1 MDHTTTDDWRTDV
14 APVTGFEERAPG
26 WREAYIP
33 KKSSVAD
40 LCSDDPGRL
49 LVSHAHA
56 SADRRNVET
65 FIRREFREHFDARIT
80 HFMPV
85 LVGLHDGRRS
95 ILAAAG
101 CRNAGDERLFL
112 EAYLDTPIEQ
122 AIAERFGADV
132 PRDEIVEVG
141 GLACRNGRP
150 AIAMIQAL
158 VPYLL
163 EAKFKW
169 VVFTGADTVV
179 RVFQRL
185 HLFPQ
190 RLCRADKSR
199 LDYDQQRAWGRYYD
213 HDPHVMAGRLLE
225 GIRLLSLA
233 VDAP

>member
-1 MDHTTTDDWRTDV
+1 MDHTITDDWQTDV
-14 APVTGFEERAPG
+14 APVSRIEERVSARP
-26 WREAYIP
+26 EPYIP
-33 KKSSVAD
+33 RKRTVAD
-40 LCSDDPGRL
+40 LCSNDTGRL
-49 LVSHAHA
+49 LVSHARA
-56 SADRRNVET
+56 SADRRNLET
-65 FIRREFREHFDARIT
+65 FIRREFLEHFDAQIA

-85 LVGLHDGRRS
+85 LVGLHDGRGS

-101 CRNAGDERLFL
+101 CRSAGDERLFL
-112 EAYLDTPIEQ
+112 ETYLDTPIEQ
-122 AIAERFGADV
+122 AISERFGADV
-132 PRDEIVEVG
+132 TRDEIVEVG
-141 GLACRNGRP
+141 SLACRNGRT

-163 EAKFKW
+163 EAKFRW

-199 LDYDQQRAWGRYYD
+199 LDCEQQGAWGRYYE

-233 VDAP
+233 VEAP

>member
-1 MDHTTTDDWRTDV
+1 MEYTITDDWQTNV
-14 APVTGFEERAPG
+14 APVSRFEERVSTR
-26 WREAYIP
+26 REYCFP
-33 KKSSVAD
+33 KKSVAD
-40 LCSDDPGRL
+40 LRLDDPGRL
-49 LVSHAHA
+49 LVSHARA
-56 SADRRNVET
+56 SADRRNLEA
-65 FIRREFREHFDARIT
+65 FIRREFLEHFAARIT
-80 HFMPV
+80 QFMPV
-85 LVGLHDGRRS
+85 LVGLHDGRGS

-101 CRNAGDERLFL
+101 CRNAGEERLFL
-112 EAYLDTPIEQ
+112 ETYLDTPIER

-141 GLACRNGRP
+141 SLACRNGRA

-163 EAKFKW
+163 EAKFSW
-169 VVFTGADTVV
+169 VVFTGADTVA